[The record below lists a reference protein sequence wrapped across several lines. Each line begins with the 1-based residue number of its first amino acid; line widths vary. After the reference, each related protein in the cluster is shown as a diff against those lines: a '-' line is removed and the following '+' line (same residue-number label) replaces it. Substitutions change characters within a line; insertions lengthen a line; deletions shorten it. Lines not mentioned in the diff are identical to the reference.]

1 MTKSGERGIGRPR
14 LWSRQACSPRLAR
27 ELSCALATVAL
38 AGTVALLLRR
48 WHVRKAPLALA
59 KAAHLEWLAHPENPR
74 SLRESYR
81 SMARL
86 VEWFDALPVDR
97 RTELCCEVGLTIESD
112 QFDEIS
118 LYRFSIAHRVPAYR
132 LMRSHKRPGVGVPVV
147 AWRPNDNSE
156 KWDMLRPPE
165 GIFVPATA
173 LLERRS
179 GDHWTLRF
187 LSPYSGKR
195 VSGGALPSVG
205 GKLHCAQCETR
216 PNCRS
221 VSSNWISRN
230 VESLGNRAT

>member
-1 MTKSGERGIGRPR
+1 MAGRVCGQGRRAHRDLPAN
-14 LWSRQACSPRLAR
+14 SRVRWQR
-27 ELSCALATVAL
+27 VAL

-74 SLRESYR
+74 SFRESYR
-81 SMARL
+81 SVARL

-97 RTELCCEVGLTIESD
+97 RTDLCREVGLTIESD
-112 QFDEIS
+112 QFDES
-118 LYRFSIAHRVPAYR
+118 GLYRFSIAHHVPAFR
-132 LMRSHKRPGVGVPVV
+132 LMRSHRRPGIGVPVV

-179 GDHWTLRF
+179 DDHWTLRF
-187 LSPYSGKR
+187 LSPYTRES
-195 VSGGALPSVG
+195 VSVG
-205 GKLHCAQCETR
+205 ARSYPLAANFTAPIAKSR

-230 VESLGNRAT
+230 VESLGDCAT